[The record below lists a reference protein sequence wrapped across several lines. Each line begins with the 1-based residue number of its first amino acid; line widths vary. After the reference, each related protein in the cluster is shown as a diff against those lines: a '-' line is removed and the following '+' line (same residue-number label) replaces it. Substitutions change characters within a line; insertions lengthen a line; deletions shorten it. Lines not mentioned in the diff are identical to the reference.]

1 MVTLVGCSGGAG
13 RADSET
19 AGASS
24 GSVAAT
30 PVRVGAIRRDTLRVT
45 VTAPGR
51 TEVLREETVRA
62 PFAGTLTRLA
72 VIDGDRVSAGEELGR
87 LVSRSSEAAL
97 EGARAML
104 ASART
109 AQDSADARDALD
121 LARRDWVERTLEAPE
136 AGVVLSHAA
145 SLGDRLGEGDEI
157 LRIAADGSAVFRAD
171 VSQNDLALIAP
182 GQPARVR
189 LAARSDTLGGT
200 VHGVLPAAS
209 SSTFSAPVR
218 IDFRRGLP
226 VPAEGLFGTA
236 TIVVGERAGVL
247 SVPVDAVLTDDVTGV
262 SRIAVVEG
270 GTAHW
275 IPVRTGV
282 RDRGRVE
289 IAGRGISD
297 GARVIVSGQVGLP
310 DSSAVRIAS

>member
-1 MVTLVGCSGGAG
+1 MVALAGCSGGAG
-13 RADSET
+13 RTDSGT

-30 PVRVGAIRRDTLRVT
+30 PVRVAAIRRDTLRVT

-109 AQDSADARDALD
+109 AQDSTDARQALA

-171 VSQNDLALIAP
+171 VSQNDLARIAP

-189 LAARSDTLGGT
+189 LAARSDTLAGT
-200 VHGVLPAAS
+200 VHGILPAAS

-218 IDFRRGLP
+218 IDLRHGLE
-226 VPAEGLFGTA
+226 VPAVGLFGTA

-247 SVPVDAVLTDDVTGV
+247 SVPADAVLTDDVTGV

-270 GTAHW
+270 GTARW
-275 IPVRTGV
+275 IPVRTGA

-297 GARVIVSGQVGLP
+297 GDRVIVSGQVGLP